1 MPTQNKL
8 TPIVSLTGIST
19 VGILTVGV
27 TELAGGSGVSTT
39 VYLRSILMHNTAG
52 VGTCTSSVYVYP
64 HWEEVQGVGKT
75 AYELLR
81 KDLDPGET
89 YLWDLPSYPLIMTD
103 REKLVVEIKKPETAG
118 GSGIGSI
125 VNYVAFGDESSAWA

>member
-1 MPTQNKL
+1 MAQLNKL
-8 TPIVSLTGIST
+8 TPIISLTGIST

-27 TELAGGSGVSTT
+27 TELAGGTGVSTT
-39 VYLRSILMHNTAG
+39 TYLRSILMHNTAG
-52 VGTCTSSVYVYP
+52 VGTCTSSVYAYP
-64 HWEEVQGVGKT
+64 PGEEVQGVGKT

-89 YLWDLPSYPLIMTD
+89 YLWDLPSYPIILTD

-118 GSGIGSI
+118 GSGIGSV
-125 VNYVAFGDESSAWA
+125 VNYVLFGDEDSAWA

>member
-1 MPTQNKL
+1 MAQLNKL
-8 TPIVSLTGIST
+8 TPIISLTGIST

-27 TELAGGSGVSTT
+27 TELAGGTGVSTT
-39 VYLRSILMHNTAG
+39 TYLRSILMNNTEG
-52 VGTCTSSVYVYP
+52 VGTCTSSVYAYP
-64 HWEEVQGVGKT
+64 PWEEVQGVGKT

-89 YLWDLPSYPLIMTD
+89 YLWDLPSYPIILTD

-118 GSGIGSI
+118 GSGIGSV
-125 VNYVAFGDESSAWA
+125 VNYVLFGDEDSAWA